1 MSHPPEGTGKPVVPD
16 SAVSKRGAL
25 DAPKREK
32 NSAAQILGQ
41 RGGLAR
47 AESMSPERRSEIA
60 RAAAKRRWEKGSGG

>member
-25 DAPKREK
+25 DAPTSGK

-47 AESMSPERRSEIA
+47 AERMSPERRSEIA
-60 RAAAKRRWEKGSGG
+60 RVAAKRRWEKGSGG